1 MIKNTRNLLWV
12 IPLGLFLTSPVWRP
26 AVGKFLTPRGGYDAN
41 MEERSRDAQ
50 KNFVMDTV
58 TITLST
64 EGEDEWRVT
73 AERAQTGKDDREIK
87 MTKVNA
93 LYIGDQREPTHL
105 TSKRGRYY
113 IDERHLTLFDS
124 VVIRKPLSNQEL
136 NTELLHY
143 YDGTKMAVS
152 PDDVKIKGPRFQL
165 NAGRMDY
172 DLSTDGYDFS
182 DRVSVDL

>member
-1 MIKNTRNLLWV
+1 MIKNTRNLLWLV
-12 IPLGLFLTSPVWRP
+12 PLGLFLTSPVWKP
-26 AVGKFLTPRGGYDAN
+26 AVKSFLTPRGGYDAS
-41 MEERSRDAQ
+41 MEELSRKAQ

-58 TITLST
+58 TITLAT
-64 EGEDEWRVT
+64 QGEDEWRIT

-87 MTKVNA
+87 MDKVNA
-93 LYIGDQREPTHL
+93 LYIGDQREPTHI
-105 TSKRGRYY
+105 TSDKGRYY
-113 IDERHLTLFDS
+113 IDDRHLTLIDS

-152 PDDVKIKGPRFQL
+152 PGDVDIEGPRFKL
-165 NAGRMDY
+165 KAGRMDY

-182 DRVSVDL
+182 NRVTVDL